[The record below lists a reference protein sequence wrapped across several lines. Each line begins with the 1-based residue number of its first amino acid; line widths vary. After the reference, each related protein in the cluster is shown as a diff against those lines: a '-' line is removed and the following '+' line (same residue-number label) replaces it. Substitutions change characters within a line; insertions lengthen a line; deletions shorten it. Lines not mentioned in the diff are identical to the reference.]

1 MCSSEL
7 NFNYQISGSEYV
19 IMSSVKKMR
28 KSVVSVYIKLN
39 TSRKIVFNG
48 ILLINILDTTIT
60 NSGLMKSMIYMQV
73 YVCYFKYLYL
83 CNQK

>member
-7 NFNYQISGSEYV
+7 NFIYQISGSEYV

-28 KSVVSVYIKLN
+28 KCVVSVYIKLN

-60 NSGLMKSMIYMQV
+60 NRGLMKS
-73 YVCYFKYLYL
+73 LYL
-83 CNQK
+83 CKQK

>member
-7 NFNYQISGSEYV
+7 NFIYQISGSEYV

-60 NSGLMKSMIYMQV
+60 NRGLMKS
-73 YVCYFKYLYL
+73 LYL
-83 CNQK
+83 CKQK